1 MGWNAVWIVVG
12 LSLIAVAGEAWLR
25 STTPFRTSDR
35 PTRFVP
41 GVGLLR
47 EPHAQIRHTNH
58 LDFWTTAR
66 ANRLGFLDREPPD
79 AERAAASCHIAIIG
93 DSYVEAQQV
102 PIADKAQVRLEELA
116 ARRAPELDVTTS
128 AYGHGGTGQ
137 VNQLPYYDEYARRLR
152 PKLVVLVFG
161 VNDYLDNFGMLRARL
176 RGLHP
181 ERYPMASAIRNRQ
194 GTIEL
199 RPPSADWR
207 TPPRPIRPRQLRWVL
222 PLGRF
227 GFPRDLYAGDTLN
240 SLLNRAATVSYFAT
254 WLGARGFRSWMR
266 IAGRF
271 ERVSGGYDDLPD
283 DWSWMDDIHP
293 AHPAHRMFRQAELPR
308 FLERSLDYTAF
319 GLEQF
324 KRRAERDGFRLA
336 VLSVHTA
343 GAEGDPQFDRM
354 HGMAEARGI
363 PVIDQYDYIVR
374 QGARVEEAN
383 WRRDHHWNAAG
394 HRWAAEALLEWLERN
409 RDVCRPGGGAPLGG
423 FDA

>member
-1 MGWNAVWIVVG
+1 MGWNAVWIVAG
-12 LSLIAVAGEAWLR
+12 LSLIAVAGEVWLR

-41 GVGLLR
+41 GVGPAW
-47 EPHAQIRHTNH
+47 EPSAQIRYTRGWE
-58 LDFWTTAR
+58 FWTTVR

-93 DSYVEAQQV
+93 DSYVEARQV

-116 ARRAPELDVTTS
+116 ARRLPELDVTTS
-128 AYGHGGTGQ
+128 AYGRGGTGQ
-137 VNQLPYYDEYARRLR
+137 VDQLPYYDEYARRLR
-152 PKLVVLVFG
+152 PKLVVLVFVG
-161 VNDYLDNFGMLRARL
+161 NDYVDNFGMLRAPL

-194 GTIEL
+194 GAIEL
-199 RPPSADWR
+199 RPPSADYEA
-207 TPPRPIRPRQLRWVL
+207 PPHPIQPRQMRWVL
-222 PLGRF
+222 PLRGF
-227 GFPRDLYAGDTLN
+227 GFPRDLYVGDTLN
-240 SLLNRAATVSYFAT
+240 SLLYRAKAASYFVT
-254 WLGARGFRSWMR
+254 WLSLRGFRSWMR

-271 ERVSGGYDDLPD
+271 ERVSDGYDDLPD
-283 DWSWMDDIHP
+283 DWSWMDDIP
-293 AHPAHRMFRQAELPR
+293 PDRLVDWMFEQAELPR

-354 HGMAEARGI
+354 RGMAEARGI

-374 QGARVEEAN
+374 QGARVEDAN
-383 WRRDHHWNAAG
+383 WRHDTHWNAAG